1 MILIMSSLFVF
12 PGAPVPDTRFIASG
26 QHLFRI
32 DDRVQALF
40 EVMDGEITLERA
52 TARGARL
59 VLQRAR
65 SGDVVAEASLFSESY
80 HCDAVAIA
88 PTEIRSIGIG
98 SVRDHLARNPEVL
111 WSLAR
116 NLAHQVQLARLRAEI
131 LSMRRLSDRL
141 DAWLMMN
148 LGNLP
153 SKGEWLPLA
162 AELGVTPE
170 ALYREL
176 ARRR

>member
-12 PGAPVPDTRFIASG
+12 PGAPSTDTCIIASG
-26 QHLFRI
+26 QHLFRM
-32 DDRVQALF
+32 DDRVLALF
-40 EVMDGEITLERA
+40 EVIDGEITLERGGA
-52 TARGARL
+52 GGARL

-65 SGDVVAEASLFSESY
+65 RGDIVAEASLFSESY
-80 HCDAVAIA
+80 HCDAIAIA
-88 PTEIRSIGIG
+88 PTEVRSIGIG
-98 SVRDHLARNPEVL
+98 SVRDHLARNPEAL

-116 NLAHQVQLARLRAEI
+116 DLAHHVQRARLRAEM
-131 LSMRRLSDRL
+131 LSMRRLSDRI

-148 LGNLP
+148 TCNLP
-153 SKGEWLPLA
+153 SKGKWLPLA